1 VAWLFTRLVFHGGG
15 HLSDSLQSLDSL
27 AEGSVQSVFDKITNN
42 SSVSTKEVL
51 PAGCNEE
58 RSCNNASSR
67 YFVPSMITFG
77 TTGDGSESSLRANVC
92 LGEFKRARG
101 ANGDYFPRLSKTEKR
116 KLVLESSHQVSHVD
130 LVGLLCDLLADG
142 RPGTEEIMIDKNAQ
156 TKLASS
162 IARALGLYGAKV
174 LIEAFDLL
182 PVVPENVYGV
192 CANTRKRMCAAA
204 AVREHK
210 ERKTAKPALSSEA
223 MAELMGAIG

>member
-1 VAWLFTRLVFHGGG
+1 
-15 HLSDSLQSLDSL
+15 LSDSLQSLDSL
-27 AEGSVQSVFDKITNN
+27 AGGSVQSVFDKITNN

-51 PAGCNEE
+51 SADCNEE

-77 TTGDGSESSLRANVC
+77 TTGDGSESSMRANVC

-101 ANGDYFPRLSKTEKR
+101 ATGDYFPRLSKTEKR

-142 RPGTEEIMIDKNAQ
+142 RPGTEPIMIDKNAQ

-192 CANTRKRMCAAA
+192 CTNTRKRMCAAESA
-204 AVREHK
+204 RKHEERRAVPPK
-210 ERKTAKPALSSEA
+210 IDAVA
-223 MAELMGAIG
+223 MAELLGAIG